1 MLRLMTLVLGVLLS
15 ASTLAQAP
23 AAAQSEAVQQAQI
36 RASAA
41 YRELT
46 QAQYDLKIAEQD
58 FVNTQD
64 AYRAAAKT
72 AEDIKRELDKMKVAL
87 DAAKTREAR
96 ARKAYETA
104 LDGVDKAWGRPPK
117 SP

>member
-1 MLRLMTLVLGVLLS
+1 MTLVLGALLS

-23 AAAQSEAVQQAQI
+23 AAAQSDAVQQAQI
-36 RASAA
+36 RVSAA

-46 QAQYDLKIAEQD
+46 EAQYNLKLAEQD
-58 FVNTQD
+58 YVNTED

-72 AEDIKRELDKMKVAL
+72 AEDIKRELDRMKDAL
-87 DAAKTREAR
+87 DAAKRREAR

-117 SP
+117 SQ

>member
-1 MLRLMTLVLGVLLS
+1 MLRLMSVLLGALLS
-15 ASTLAQAP
+15 ASTLAQSP
-23 AAAQSEAVQQAQI
+23 AATQSEAVQQAQI

-46 QAQYDLKIAEQD
+46 EAQYNLKLADQD
-58 FVNTQD
+58 YVNTDD

-72 AEDIKRELDKMKVAL
+72 AEDIKRELDKLKKAL
-87 DAAKTREAR
+87 DAAKAQEAR

-104 LDGVDKAWGRPPK
+104 LDEVEKAWGRPPANR
-117 SP
+117 